1 MFNQAELIVEFE
13 AGSAVGNYMHVTIVN
28 NNYEQTVVPDS
39 PGKYKMGLPIELPET
54 VQLKFS
60 NKTVHDT
67 LVDKNNQVTADT
79 YIKIIRVSVDG
90 FPLSDVYLQQ
100 KILLI
105 TESNDQVYSNYI
117 GFNGTV
123 DLVFDR
129 DTVLGQ
135 VLTCNK

>member
-1 MFNQAELIVEFE
+1 MFNQAEISMQFE
-13 AGSAVGNYMHVTIVN
+13 AGSAVGNYMRVQIECGEHTNI
-28 NNYEQTVVPDS
+28 VVPAS
-39 PGKYKMGLPIELPET
+39 SVALETRFPISLPDT
-54 VQLKFS
+54 VHIAFS
-60 NKTVHDT
+60 NKNPGDT
-67 LVDKNNQVTADT
+67 LVDENNQVTADT
-79 YIKIIRVSVDG
+79 YIKITGIAIDG

-105 TESNDQVYSNYI
+105 TEDDNQVYSNYI

>member
-1 MFNQAELIVEFE
+1 MFNAAELSVEFE
-13 AGSAVGNYMHVTIVN
+13 VDTAVGNFMHVAIVSDT
-28 NNYEQTVVPDS
+28 YEQTVVPDRS
-39 PGKYKMGLPIELPET
+39 GKYKIHLPIELPET

-67 LVDKNNQVTADT
+67 LVDENNQVTADT
-79 YIKIIRVSVDG
+79 YIKVSRIAIDG
-90 FPLSDVYLQQ
+90 FPLNDVYLQQ
-100 KILLI
+100 KLLLI
-105 TESNDQVYSNYI
+105 TESNDQIYSNYI